1 MGGEAFG
8 FFDPKGLPAATG
20 GEEEVLPPRDEVARE
35 LEHLKWFLWH
45 GHVFQALEALRVV
58 EFVLK
63 GAVCETAMPR
73 HASRTRW
80 CESSLPF
87 THFPVMAP
95 GIPSCKICMERG

>member
-8 FFDPKGLPAATG
+8 LFDPKGLPATMG
-20 GEEEVLPPRDEVARE
+20 GEEEVLPPRDEVVRQ

-63 GAVCETAMPR
+63 GAVCENGDATARKLYKVVREFP
-73 HASRTRW
+73 TFYTF
-80 CESSLPF
+80 SSHGSWNPIL
-87 THFPVMAP
+87 
-95 GIPSCKICMERG
+95 